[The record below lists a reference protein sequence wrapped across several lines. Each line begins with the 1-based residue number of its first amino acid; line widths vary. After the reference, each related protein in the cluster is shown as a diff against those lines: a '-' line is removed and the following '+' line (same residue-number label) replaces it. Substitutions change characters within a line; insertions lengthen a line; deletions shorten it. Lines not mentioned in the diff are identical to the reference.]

1 MKVRNKILMGV
12 VTCVIVLLL
21 TSCTETNKR
30 AWKTTY
36 SSWTGGLDRTVTV
49 YSYDGMPIKSWSGRF
64 DISESDQEMYF
75 DIDGKRVVIQGGIII
90 SEEN

>member
-1 MKVRNKILMGV
+1 MKRKAF
-12 VTCVIVLLL
+12 LLSLVCGAALIL
-21 TSCTETNKR
+21 TSCTGENKR

-49 YSYDGMPIKSWSGRF
+49 YSYDGTPIESWSGRF

-75 DIDGKRVVIQGGIII
+75 DINGKRVIIQGGIII